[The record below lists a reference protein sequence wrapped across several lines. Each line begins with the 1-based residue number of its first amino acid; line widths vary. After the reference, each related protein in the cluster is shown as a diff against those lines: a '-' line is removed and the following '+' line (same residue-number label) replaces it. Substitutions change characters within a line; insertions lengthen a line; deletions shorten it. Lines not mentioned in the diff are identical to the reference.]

1 MGSPHNSPHSPDPM
15 QLNEKTAI
23 VTGGASGLGGATARA
38 LVERGCSVAL
48 LDIDEQK
55 GSAHAAALGA
65 SARFIRT
72 DVTDEASVQ
81 TAISNVLEANGALH
95 VCVNCA
101 GIGPPAKTVGR
112 DGPHPLGLFEKVV
125 GINLVGT
132 FNVARLAAHAMQS
145 NEPEEGER
153 GVIVNTA
160 SVAAYEGQ
168 MGQVAY
174 AASKGGIVGMTVPMA
189 RDLARDGIRVNTIA
203 PGIFDTPL
211 LAGLPDNV
219 REALGQM
226 VLNPQR
232 LGQPAEFARMAVFM
246 IETPYL
252 NAETVRLD
260 GGIRMQPR

>member
-1 MGSPHNSPHSPDPM
+1 M
-15 QLNEKTAI
+15 QLIDKTGI
-23 VTGGASGLGGATARA
+23 VTGGASGLGGATAQA
-38 LVERGCSVAL
+38 LIERGCHVTI
-48 LDIDEQK
+48 LDIDEDK
-55 GSAHAAALGA
+55 GRAHAEALG
-65 SARFIRT
+65 SKARFIRT
-72 DVTDEASVQ
+72 DVTDETSVSE
-81 TAISNVLEANGALH
+81 AIATVTGQDGPLH
-95 VCVNCA
+95 ICVNCA

-112 DGPHPLGLFEKVV
+112 DGPHPLGLFRKVV
-125 GINLVGT
+125 EINLIGT
-132 FNVARLAAHAMQS
+132 FNVSRLAAHAMQS
-145 NEPEEGER
+145 NDPEDGER

-160 SVAAYEGQ
+160 SVAAFEGQ
-168 MGQVAY
+168 IGQVAY
-174 AASKGGIVGMTVPMA
+174 AASKGGIVGLTVPMA

-232 LGQPAEFARMAVFM
+232 LGQPAEFARLAIFM
-246 IETPYL
+246 IESPYL

>member
-1 MGSPHNSPHSPDPM
+1 ME
-15 QLNEKTAI
+15 LNVKIAL
-23 VTGGASGLGGATARA
+23 VAGGASGLGGATAQA
-38 LVERGCSVAL
+38 LAAEGATVVV
-48 LDIDEQK
+48 LDVNEDK
-55 GSAHAAALGA
+55 GAAHAAALPGA
-65 SARFIRT
+65 ARFIRT
-72 DVTDEASVQ
+72 DVTDEASAQ
-81 TAISNVLEANGALH
+81 AAIDSVMEQEGAVH

-101 GIGPPAKTVGR
+101 GIGPPAKTVGK
-112 DGPHPLGLFEKVV
+112 DGPHPLDLFEKVIQV
-125 GINLVGT
+125 NLVGT
-132 FNVARLAAHAMQS
+132 FNVSRLAAHAMQS
-145 NEPEEGER
+145 NEPVEGER

-160 SVAAYEGQ
+160 SVAAFEGQ
-168 MGQVAY
+168 IGQVAY

-211 LAGLPDNV
+211 LAGLPENV

-232 LGQPAEFARMAVFM
+232 LGRPEEFARLAVFM
-246 IETPYL
+246 VQSPYL

>member
-1 MGSPHNSPHSPDPM
+1 M
-15 QLNEKTAI
+15 QLTDKTAI
-23 VTGGASGLGGATARA
+23 VTGGASGLGGATAQA
-38 LVERGCSVAL
+38 LIERGCSVAL
-48 LDIDEQK
+48 LDIDEEK
-55 GSAHAAALGA
+55 GKQHAEVLGER
-65 SARFIRT
+65 ARFIKT
-72 DVTDEASVQ
+72 DVTDEASVSG
-81 TAISNVLEANGALH
+81 AISSVLDQAGALH

-112 DGPHPLGLFEKVV
+112 DGPHPLDLFRKVV
-125 GINLVGT
+125 EINLVGT

-145 NEPEEGER
+145 NEPEDGER
-153 GVIVNTA
+153 GAIVNTA

-168 MGQVAY
+168 IGQVAY
-174 AASKGGIVGMTVPMA
+174 AASKGGIVGLTVPMA

-232 LGQPAEFARMAVFM
+232 MGQPAEFARLAVFM
-246 IETPYL
+246 IESPYL

>member
-1 MGSPHNSPHSPDPM
+1 M
-15 QLNEKTAI
+15 QLTDKTAI
-23 VTGGASGLGGATARA
+23 VTGGASGLGGATAQA
-38 LVERGCSVAL
+38 LIERGCSVAL
-48 LDIDEQK
+48 LDIDEDK
-55 GSAHAAALGA
+55 GQQHAEALG
-65 SARFIRT
+65 SGARFIRT
-72 DVTDEASVQ
+72 DVTDEASVSE
-81 TAISNVLEANGALH
+81 AIASVLAESGSLNI
-95 VCVNCA
+95 CVNCA

-112 DGPHPLGLFEKVV
+112 DGPHPLDLFRKVV
-125 GINLVGT
+125 EINLVGT

-145 NEPEEGER
+145 NEPEDGER

-168 MGQVAY
+168 IGQVAY
-174 AASKGGIVGMTVPMA
+174 AASKGGIVGLTVPMA

-232 LGQPAEFARMAVFM
+232 LGQPAEFARLAVFM
-246 IETPYL
+246 IESPYM

>member
-1 MGSPHNSPHSPDPM
+1 MRLAG
-15 QLNEKTAI
+15 KTAV
-23 VTGGASGLGGATARA
+23 VTGGASGLGGATASA
-38 LVERGCSVAL
+38 FSEEGCNVVI
-48 LDIDEQK
+48 LDIDETK
-55 GSAHAAALGA
+55 GSAHASALGS
-65 SARFIRT
+65 SARFVKT

-81 TAISNVLEANGALH
+81 AAIDSITRTEGALH
-95 VCVNCA
+95 ICVNCA
-101 GIGPPAKTVGR
+101 GIGPPAKTVGK
-112 DGPHPLGLFEKVV
+112 DGPHPLGLFQKVIE
-125 GINLVGT
+125 INLVGT
-132 FNVARLAAHAMQS
+132 FNVARLAAYTMQD
-145 NEPEEGER
+145 NEPEDGER
-153 GVIVNTA
+153 GVIINTA

-189 RDLARDGIRVNTIA
+189 RDLARTMIRVNTIA

-232 LGQPAEFARMAVFM
+232 MGAPEEFARLAVFM
-246 IETPYL
+246 AETPYL

>member
-1 MGSPHNSPHSPDPM
+1 M
-15 QLNEKTAI
+15 QLDDKTAI
-23 VTGGASGLGGATARA
+23 VTGGASGLGGATAAA
-38 LVERGCSVAL
+38 LVEGGCSVTI
-48 LDIDEQK
+48 LDIDQEK
-55 GSAHAAALGA
+55 GAAHAAALGDR
-65 SARFIRT
+65 ARYVRT
-72 DVTDEASVQ
+72 DVTDEASV
-81 TAISNVLEANGALH
+81 TAAISSVLETEGALH
-95 VCVNCA
+95 ICVNCA

-125 GINLVGT
+125 RINLIGT

-145 NEPEEGER
+145 NDPDNGER
-153 GVIVNTA
+153 GVIINTA
-160 SVAAYEGQ
+160 SVAAFEGQ
-168 MGQVAY
+168 IGQVAY
-174 AASKGGIVGMTVPMA
+174 AASKGGIVGMTIPMA

-232 LGQPAEFARMAVFM
+232 LGQPAEFARLAVFL
-246 IETPYL
+246 IESPYL
-252 NAETVRLD
+252 NAETVRID

>member
-1 MGSPHNSPHSPDPM
+1 M
-15 QLNEKTAI
+15 QLTDKTAI
-23 VTGGASGLGGATARA
+23 VTGGASGLGGATAQA
-38 LVERGCSVAL
+38 LIERGCSVTL
-48 LDIDEQK
+48 LDIDEGK
-55 GSAHAAALGA
+55 GKQHASDLGPK
-65 SARFIRT
+65 ARFIRT
-72 DVTDEASVQ
+72 DVTDEASVSD
-81 TAISNVLEANGALH
+81 AISAVLDQAGALH
-95 VCVNCA
+95 ICVSCA

-112 DGPHPLGLFEKVV
+112 DGPHPLDLFRKVV
-125 GINLVGT
+125 DINLVGT

-145 NEPEEGER
+145 NEPEDGER
-153 GVIVNTA
+153 GVIINTA

-168 MGQVAY
+168 IGQVAY
-174 AASKGGIVGMTVPMA
+174 AASKGGIVGLTVPMA

-232 LGQPAEFARMAVFM
+232 LGQPAEFARLAVFM
-246 IETPYL
+246 IESPYM

>member
-1 MGSPHNSPHSPDPM
+1 MELKGKIA
-15 QLNEKTAI
+15 L
-23 VTGGASGLGGATARA
+23 VTGGASGLGGATAQA
-38 LVERGCSVAL
+38 LAAEGATVVI
-48 LDIDEQK
+48 LDVNEDK
-55 GSAHAAALGA
+55 GPSHAASLPG

-81 TAISNVLEANGALH
+81 GAIASVLDTEGAVH

-101 GIGPPAKTVGR
+101 GIGPPAKTVGK
-112 DGPHPLGLFEKVV
+112 DGPHPLGLFEKVIRV
-125 GINLVGT
+125 NLIGT
-132 FNVARLAAHAMQS
+132 FNVSRLAAHAMQS
-145 NEPEEGER
+145 NEPVQGER

-160 SVAAYEGQ
+160 SVAAFEGQ

-232 LGQPAEFARMAVFM
+232 LGQPEEFARLAVFM
-246 IETPYL
+246 VTSPYM

>member
-1 MGSPHNSPHSPDPM
+1 M
-15 QLNEKTAI
+15 QLDDKTAI
-23 VTGGASGLGGATARA
+23 VTGGASGLGGATAAA
-38 LVERGCSVAL
+38 LVEGGCSVAI
-48 LDIDEQK
+48 LDIDKDK
-55 GSAHAAALGA
+55 GTAHAAALGDR
-65 SARFIRT
+65 ARFIPT
-72 DVTDEASVQ
+72 DVTDESSV
-81 TAISNVLEANGALH
+81 TAAISSVLEIEGALH
-95 VCVNCA
+95 ICVNCA

-125 GINLVGT
+125 RINLIGT

-145 NEPEEGER
+145 NDPDDGER

-168 MGQVAY
+168 IGQVAY

-219 REALGQM
+219 RDALGQM

-232 LGQPAEFARMAVFM
+232 LGHPAEFARLAVFL
-246 IETPYL
+246 IQSPYL
-252 NAETVRLD
+252 NAETVRID